1 MRLLFRMLDAF
12 TFSCD
17 LYRAKLFCLIIGAI
31 DRFIQGFSESALIA
45 IPAISVAVIF
55 PIVIFLAEKGTEFD
69 IDKNVIFRKILGY
82 KELTKSLLACSIFLV
97 LNNKA
102 LSVAANV
109 FVIIYTIKALRLS
122 YYWICAFDEKNNN
135 ILSFR
140 QKLRLNYLRSLENR
154 REIFENWGLV
164 LSDEKLGQK
173 NQAGLISVFI
183 ETYNKLG
190 HTIDDWSGSEFVNI
204 LSKNIEKINFY
215 DKESY
220 EELLRFSLKFYE
232 LKQERKDNK
241 EIFPPFE
248 LHNLFI
254 KVMRCSLEEKGGP
267 NYLTNRFFKIIE
279 SYIENNPK
287 VDEPEFLK
295 VFLIDFLCELEK
307 MDVDIYGI
315 WDNDFFRKRRVT
327 RRALQ
332 DEATRKNAVAVYESL
347 YHYVRRYALDYD
359 EKRPRIIS
367 ILEKS
372 VENLLPECDPVFWFD
387 IFTLTHR
394 AFVKIENESTYYSMI
409 VYWCKTGRDYGL
421 MGRGFDISRSFY
433 ADDYNVEQSK
443 ESIKKEF
450 EEKGL
455 EEIKEACYLV
465 GVIDR
470 WLWNPDELEK
480 LRDAIG
486 KIRKDEVFKKES
498 TEADRLDGIESRI
511 KALQGFVK
519 QETKN
524 AKH

>member
-1 MRLLFRMLDAF
+1 MLNAF
-12 TFSCD
+12 MFSCD
-17 LYRAKLFCLIIGAI
+17 LYRAKLCCLIIGAI
-31 DRFIQGFSESALIA
+31 GRFIQGFSESALIA

-82 KELTKSLLACSIFLV
+82 KELTVSLLASSIVLV
-97 LNNKA
+97 LNIKA
-102 LSVAANV
+102 LSVTANV
-109 FVIIYTIKALRLS
+109 FVIFYTIKALRLS
-122 YYWICAFDEKNNN
+122 YYWICAFDEKNNK
-135 ILSFR
+135 LSFR

-154 REIFENWGLV
+154 REIFENWSLV
-164 LSDEKLGQK
+164 LSDEKLGEK

-190 HTIDDWSGSEFVNI
+190 NTIDDWSGSEFVNI

-232 LKQERKDNK
+232 LKQERNDNK
-241 EIFPPFE
+241 EIFPPLE
-248 LHNLFI
+248 LHDLFI

-267 NYLTNRFFKIIE
+267 NYLTNRFFKITE

-307 MDVDIYGI
+307 IDVNIYEI
-315 WDNDFFRKRRVT
+315 WNYNFFRKRRVT

-332 DEATRKNAVAVYESL
+332 DKATRKNAVAVYESL

-359 EKRPRIIS
+359 DKRPRIIS

-394 AFVKIENESTYYSMI
+394 AFAKIEDKSTYYSMI
-409 VYWCKTGRDYGL
+409 AYWCKTGRSYGL
-421 MGRGFDISRSFY
+421 MGRVFSISHSFR
-433 ADDYNVEQSK
+433 ADDYDVEQSK
-443 ESIKKEF
+443 EGIKKEF
-450 EEKGL
+450 EEKEL
-455 EEIKEACYLV
+455 AEIKEACYLV

-470 WLWNPDELEK
+470 WLWNPDELKK
-480 LRDAIG
+480 LRDAVS
-486 KIRKDEVFKKES
+486 KIRKDKVFEEES
-498 TEADRLDGIESRI
+498 IEASRLDNLESHI
-511 KALQGFVK
+511 KALQEFVK
-519 QETKN
+519 QETKYV
-524 AKH
+524 KH

>member
-1 MRLLFRMLDAF
+1 MLNAF
-12 TFSCD
+12 TSSCD

-31 DRFIQGFSESALIA
+31 DDFIGSFSESALIA

-55 PIVIFLAEKGTEFD
+55 PIVFFLAERGTEFG
-69 IDKNVIFRKILGY
+69 IDKNVIFRKILSY
-82 KELTKSLLACSIFLV
+82 KELTVSLLASSIVLV

-135 ILSFR
+135 RLSFR

-154 REIFENWGLV
+154 REVFENWGLV
-164 LSDEKLGQK
+164 LSDEKLGEK

-190 HTIDDWSGSEFVNI
+190 NTIDDWSGSEFVNI

-241 EIFPPFE
+241 EIFPPFV
-248 LHNLFI
+248 LHDLFI
-254 KVMRCSLEEKGGP
+254 KVMRCSLEEKDGP
-267 NYLTNRFFKIIE
+267 NYLTNRFFEITE

-287 VDEPEFLK
+287 VDESKFLK

-307 MDVDIYGI
+307 IDVDIYGI
-315 WDNDFFRKRRVT
+315 WNYDFFRNRRVT
-327 RRALQ
+327 RQALQ
-332 DEATRKNAVAVYESL
+332 DKATRKNAVAVYESL

-409 VYWCKTGRDYGL
+409 VYWCKTGRSYGL
-421 MGRGFDISRSFY
+421 MGRVFNISRSFY

-443 ESIKKEF
+443 ESVKKKY

-455 EEIKEACYLV
+455 AEIKEACYLV

-470 WLWNPDELEK
+470 WLWNPDELKK
-480 LRDAIG
+480 LRDAID
-486 KIRKDEVFKKES
+486 KIRKDKVFKEENN
-498 TEADRLDGIESRI
+498 EAYRLDDLESHI
-511 KALQGFVK
+511 KALQDFVK

>member
-1 MRLLFRMLDAF
+1 MFWVLDAF
-12 TFSCD
+12 ISSCD
-17 LYRAKLFCLIIGAI
+17 LYRAKLFCLIFGAI
-31 DRFIQGFSESALIA
+31 DRFMRSFSESALIA

-55 PIVIFLAEKGTEFD
+55 PIVFFLAEKGTEFV

-82 KELTKSLLACSIFLV
+82 KELTASLLVSSIVLV
-97 LNNKA
+97 LNIKA
-102 LSVAANV
+102 LSVIANV
-109 FVIIYTIKALRLS
+109 FVIFYTIKALCLS
-122 YYWICAFDEKNNN
+122 YHWICSFDEKDNR
-135 ILSFR
+135 LSFR
-140 QKLRLNYLRSLENR
+140 QKLRLNYLQSLKNR
-154 REIFENWGLV
+154 REIFENWSLV
-164 LSDEKLGQK
+164 LSDEKLEEK

-190 HTIDDWSGSEFVNI
+190 NTIDDWSGSEFINI

-248 LHNLFI
+248 LHDLFI
-254 KVMRCSLEEKGGP
+254 KVMRCSLEEKNGP
-267 NYLTNRFFKIIE
+267 NYLTYRFFKITE

-287 VDEPEFLK
+287 VDESEFLK
-295 VFLIDFLCELEK
+295 VFIIDFLCELEK
-307 MDVDIYGI
+307 IDVDIYGI
-315 WDNDFFRKRRVT
+315 WNYDFFRKRCVT
-327 RRALQ
+327 RGALQ
-332 DEATRKNAVAVYESL
+332 DKAKRKNAVAVYESL
-347 YHYVRRYALDYD
+347 YYYVRRYALDYD

-394 AFVKIENESTYYSMI
+394 AFVKIEDESTYYSMI
-409 VYWCKTGRDYGL
+409 VYWCKTGRSYGL
-421 MGRGFDISRSFY
+421 MGKVFNISRSFY

-443 ESIKKEF
+443 EGIRKEF
-450 EEKGL
+450 VEKG
-455 EEIKEACYLV
+455 EAEIKEACYLV

-480 LRDAIG
+480 LRDAID
-486 KIRKDEVFKKES
+486 KIRKSEVFKEES
-498 TEADRLDGIESRI
+498 IEADRLDDIESRI
-511 KALQGFVK
+511 KALQEFVE

-524 AKH
+524 IKH